1 MASTE
6 TSQQT
11 GQPHLQKQDLATL
24 VSVNFIEKLKLK
36 KNTGLASFSLFFPK
50 VKLSF

>member
-6 TSQQT
+6 TPQQS

-24 VSVNFIEKLKLK
+24 VCMDLSD
-36 KNTGLASFSLFFPK
+36 KNTILIFVLGLASFSHFNGILK
-50 VKLSF
+50 

>member
-6 TSQQT
+6 TPQLT

-24 VSVNFIEKLKLK
+24 VCDLSIDKKFKRLKSLGFPFHRKL
-36 KNTGLASFSLFFPK
+36 
-50 VKLSF
+50 VKLII